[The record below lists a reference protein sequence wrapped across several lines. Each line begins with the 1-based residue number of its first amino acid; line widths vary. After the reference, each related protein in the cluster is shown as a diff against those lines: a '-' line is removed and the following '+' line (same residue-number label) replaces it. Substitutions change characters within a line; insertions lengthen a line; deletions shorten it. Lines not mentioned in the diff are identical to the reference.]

1 MVLWISFGIIL
12 IGVNLICFFCGY
24 RQGILIQVSDQRKR
38 MAEQIQYQNF
48 MECKQ
53 IIKQNNIP
61 LENYFINRNQNRIAV
76 YGLGQYYF
84 EILLN
89 FDTSKFETI
98 YLGDRNKLDKQ
109 ESVSQTVYTIDEL
122 VKKPIDAVL
131 VTSILYY
138 DEIRKEF
145 TEKGMKCP
153 IISYEDLVYNAKKEL

>member
-1 MVLWISFGIIL
+1 MV
-12 IGVNLICFFCGY
+12 IGRGL
-24 RQGILIQVSDQRKR
+24 ILIQVSDQRKR

-122 VKKPIDAVL
+122 VKEPIDAVL

-145 TEKGMKCP
+145 TERKGMKCP